1 MLSEKILFGELRPG
15 TIVTVNTE
23 GTGEEAKFTFVS
35 SPKPDSAP
43 DAADL
48 VAATAS
54 EPSSGTN
61 PVVAPAGDGPGTAQ
75 ALG

>member
-1 MLSEKILFGELRPG
+1 VPD
-15 TIVTVNTE
+15 
-23 GTGEEAKFTFVS
+23 EA
-35 SPKPDSAP
+35 A
-43 DAADL
+43 L

-61 PVVAPAGDGPGTAQ
+61 PAVAPSSDGPGTAT

>member
-1 MLSEKILFGELRPG
+1 
-15 TIVTVNTE
+15 V
-23 GTGEEAKFTFVS
+23 
-35 SPKPDSAP
+35 P
-43 DAADL
+43 DAAAL

-61 PVVAPAGDGPGTAQ
+61 PTSAPSSEGPGTAQ